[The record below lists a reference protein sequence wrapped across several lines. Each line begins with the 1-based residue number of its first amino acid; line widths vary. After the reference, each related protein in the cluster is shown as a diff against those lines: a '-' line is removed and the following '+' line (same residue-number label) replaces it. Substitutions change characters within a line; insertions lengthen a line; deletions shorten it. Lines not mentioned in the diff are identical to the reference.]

1 MVKKMDLIVLNSVPR
16 REMSNISKIKLT
28 VTKLRVSNNIT
39 TISGFHSS
47 SCSKVCSSYFPT
59 PSGDTWREAKCP
71 PYRLRSQLQTSK
83 IVSAQ
88 LRAKFNGTSYR
99 KTESERLNV
108 VQNVCQYINNVAK
121 VSGHKKYAYSFIF
134 YLSLNVLNVIF
145 NIYLLDIFIDGEFKD
160 LGSRFV
166 FY

>member
-1 MVKKMDLIVLNSVPR
+1 M
-16 REMSNISKIKLT
+16 
-28 VTKLRVSNNIT
+28 
-39 TISGFHSS
+39 
-47 SCSKVCSSYFPT
+47 
-59 PSGDTWREAKCP
+59 
-71 PYRLRSQLQTSK
+71 
-83 IVSAQ
+83 
-88 LRAKFNGTSYR
+88 
-99 KTESERLNV
+99 NV